1 MGASDQID
9 PSVDRRHAA
18 VVCCIPFSRRDG
30 GEISLI
36 LGYSSNAFKKHSI
49 YEAVEEIGRLGFRGI
64 EIMCKRPHVHASDF
78 GEAEWPRLKSC
89 VEAKNLKVI
98 NLNCSTLFAVGNG
111 HPPAQEGPPEE
122 DVEDRIAHT
131 KQSLRLASYLGCRNI
146 SIPTGTPP
154 QNLTREEFKDLFRQR
169 LQKVLPLA
177 EELDV
182 DVLVEPEPGLLG
194 DNLGHFKAFIEEVRS
209 PALGVNFD
217 IGHFYC
223 LGEDPSAAFEQM
235 FPWVG
240 HVHLDDIARSRIH
253 NHLIPGRGVIDFL
266 EIFKA
271 MARLGYDRD
280 ICLELYTY
288 LDTPVEA
295 GEESLTYIL
304 PVFEEAGLE
313 LEGQVDTIKGSGVG
327 GQGSGPDA

>member
-1 MGASDQID
+1 MGRS
-9 PSVDRRHAA
+9 
-18 VVCCIPFSRRDG
+18 
-30 GEISLI
+30 SLI

-49 YEAVEEIGRLGFRGI
+49 FEAVEKIGGLGFRWI

-78 GEAEWPRLKSC
+78 GEEEWPRL
-89 VEAKNLKVI
+89 EACIEARGLKVI
-98 NLNCSTLFAVGNG
+98 NLNCSTLLSDGDG
-111 HPPAQEGPPEE
+111 HPSQQGGPPEE
-122 DVEDRIAHT
+122 DLEARIGHT
-131 KQSLRLASYLGCRNI
+131 LQSLRLASYLGCRNI

-154 QNLTREEFKDLFRQR
+154 QNLTREEFKALFRQR
-169 LQKVLPLA
+169 LERVLPLA
-177 EELDV
+177 ESLAV
-182 DVLVEPEPGLLG
+182 DILVEPEPGLLG
-194 DNLGHFKAFIEEVRS
+194 DNYGHFKAFIEEVQS

-235 FPWVG
+235 FPRVG
-240 HVHLDDIARSRIH
+240 HVHLDDIAQSRIH

-266 EIFKA
+266 EVFKS

-295 GEESLTYIL
+295 GEEALTYIL
-304 PVFEEAGLE
+304 PVFEKAGLE
-313 LEGQVDTIKGSGVG
+313 LEE
-327 GQGSGPDA
+327 

>member
-1 MGASDQID
+1 
-9 PSVDRRHAA
+9 
-18 VVCCIPFSRRDG
+18 
-30 GEISLI
+30 LI

-49 YEAVEEIGRLGFRGI
+49 YEAVEMIGRLGFRGI
-64 EIMCKRPHVHASDF
+64 EIMCKRPHVHALDF

-89 VEAKNLKVI
+89 IEAKSLKAI
-98 NLNCSTLFAVGNG
+98 NLNCSTLFAVENG
-111 HPPAQEGPPEE
+111 HPSPHADSPEE
-122 DVEDRIAHT
+122 DLEDRISNT
-131 KQSLRLASYLGCRNI
+131 LQSLRLASYLGCRNI

-154 QNLTREEFKDLFRQR
+154 QGLTREAFKALFHER
-169 LQKVLPLA
+169 LAKVLPLA

-235 FPWVG
+235 FPRVG
-240 HVHLDDIARSRIH
+240 HVHLDDIAQTRIH

-266 EIFKA
+266 EVFKA

-295 GEESLTYIL
+295 GKEALTYIL
-304 PVFEEAGLE
+304 PVLEQAGLA
-313 LEGQVDTIKGSGVG
+313 LEN
-327 GQGSGPDA
+327 

>member
-1 MGASDQID
+1 M
-9 PSVDRRHAA
+9 
-18 VVCCIPFSRRDG
+18 
-30 GEISLI
+30 I

-49 YEAVEEIGRLGFRGI
+49 FDAVEKIGRLGFRGI
-64 EIMCKRPHVHASDF
+64 EIMCKRPHVHAADF
-78 GEAEWPRLKSC
+78 GEEEWPRLKSC
-89 VEAKNLKVI
+89 LEADRLKVI
-98 NLNCSTLFAVGNG
+98 NLNCSTLFAVENG
-111 HPPAQEGPPEE
+111 HPSPQNGPLEE
-122 DVEDRIAHT
+122 DLKDRISHT
-131 KQSLRLASYLGCRNI
+131 LQSLRLASYLGCRNI

-154 QNLTREEFKDLFRQR
+154 QDLTREAFKALFHER
-169 LQKVLPLA
+169 LEKVLPLA

-194 DNLGHFKAFIEEVRS
+194 DNLGHFKAFIEEVQS
-209 PALGVNFD
+209 SALGVNFD

-235 FPWVG
+235 FQWVG
-240 HVHLDDIARSRIH
+240 HVHLDDIAQSRIH

-266 EIFKA
+266 EVFKA

-295 GEESLTYIL
+295 GRESLTYIL
-304 PVFEEAGLE
+304 PVFEEAGLKLE
-313 LEGQVDTIKGSGVG
+313 GRSTGAEGQVDTIKGSGIG
-327 GQGSGPDA
+327 GQGAGTG

>member
-1 MGASDQID
+1 M
-9 PSVDRRHAA
+9 
-18 VVCCIPFSRRDG
+18 
-30 GEISLI
+30 I

-49 YEAVEEIGRLGFRGI
+49 FEAVEKIGRLGFRGI

-89 VEAKNLKVI
+89 LEARNLKVI
-98 NLNCSTLFAVGNG
+98 NLNCSTLFAVGNCP
-111 HPPAQEGPPEE
+111 PPAQDVLPEE
-122 DVEDRIAHT
+122 DLEDRIAHT

-154 QNLTREEFKDLFRQR
+154 QNLRRGEFKALFHQR
-169 LQKVLPLA
+169 LERVLPLA
-177 EELDV
+177 EELDL

-194 DNLGHFKAFIEEVRS
+194 DNLGHFKAFLEEVGS

-223 LGEDPSAAFEQM
+223 LGEDPAAAFERM

-266 EIFKA
+266 EVFKA

-295 GEESLTYIL
+295 GKEALTYIL
-304 PVFEEAGLE
+304 PVFEEAGLA
-313 LEGQVDTIKGSGVG
+313 LES
-327 GQGSGPDA
+327 

>member
-1 MGASDQID
+1 YMDNLKQ
-9 PSVDRRHAA
+9 R
-18 VVCCIPFSRRDG
+18 F
-30 GEISLI
+30 
-36 LGYSSNAFKKHSI
+36 
-49 YEAVEEIGRLGFRGI
+49 EETG
-64 EIMCKRPHVHASDF
+64 
-78 GEAEWPRLKSC
+78 
-89 VEAKNLKVI
+89 LKVI

-169 LQKVLPLA
+169 LEKVLPLA
-177 EELDV
+177 EDLDV

-223 LGEDPSAAFEQM
+223 LGEDPSAAFAQM
-235 FPWVG
+235 FPRVG
-240 HVHLDDIARSRIH
+240 HVHLDDIAGSRIH

-266 EIFKA
+266 EVFKA
-271 MARLGYDRD
+271 MAQLGYDRD

-295 GEESLTYIL
+295 GEEALTYIL
-304 PVFEEAGLE
+304 PVFEEAGLS
-313 LEGQVDTIKGSGVG
+313 LEGSGIG
-327 GQGSGPDA
+327 GQGSGTDA

>member
-1 MGASDQID
+1 M
-9 PSVDRRHAA
+9 
-18 VVCCIPFSRRDG
+18 
-30 GEISLI
+30 I

-49 YEAVEEIGRLGFRGI
+49 YDAVEKIGRLGFRGI

-78 GEAEWPRLKSC
+78 GEAEWPRLKAC
-89 VEAKNLKVI
+89 IEAKNLKVI
-98 NLNCSTLFAVGNG
+98 NLNCSSLFAVGNG
-111 HPPAQEGPPEE
+111 HPPVQDGPPEE
-122 DVEDRIAHT
+122 DLENRVDHT
-131 KQSLRLASYLGCRNI
+131 LQSLRLASRMGCRNI

-154 QNLTREEFKDLFRQR
+154 QNLTREEFKALFRQR
-169 LQKVLPLA
+169 LERVLPLA
-177 EELDV
+177 ESLAVE
-182 DVLVEPEPGLLG
+182 VLVEPEPGLLG
-194 DNLGHFKAFIEEVRS
+194 DNLGHFKAFIEEVQS

-240 HVHLDDIARSRIH
+240 HVHLDDIAQSRIH

-266 EIFKA
+266 EVFKT

-295 GEESLTYIL
+295 GEEALTYIL
-304 PVFEEAGLE
+304 PVFEEAGLV
-313 LEGQVDTIKGSGVG
+313 LEGQSARARGQEEGIKGPGVG
-327 GQGSGPDA
+327 DQGSGPDA

>member
-1 MGASDQID
+1 M
-9 PSVDRRHAA
+9 
-18 VVCCIPFSRRDG
+18 
-30 GEISLI
+30 I

-49 YEAVEEIGRLGFRGI
+49 FEAVEKIGRLGFRGI

-78 GEAEWPRLKSC
+78 GEKEWPRLEAC
-89 VEAKNLKVI
+89 IEAKNLKVI
-98 NLNCSTLFAVGNG
+98 NLNCSTLF
-111 HPPAQEGPPEE
+111 E
-122 DVEDRIAHT
+122 DLEDRTAHT
-131 KQSLRLASYLGCRNI
+131 LQSLRLASYLGCRNI

-154 QNLTREEFKDLFRQR
+154 QNLTREEFKALFRQR
-169 LQKVLPLA
+169 LERVLPLA
-177 EELDV
+177 ESLAV
-182 DVLVEPEPGLLG
+182 DILVEPEPGLLG
-194 DNLGHFKAFIEEVRS
+194 DNYGHFKAFIEEVQS

-240 HVHLDDIARSRIH
+240 HVHLDDIAQSRIH

-266 EIFKA
+266 EVFKT

-295 GEESLTYIL
+295 GEEALTYIL
-304 PVFEEAGLE
+304 PVFEKAGLE
-313 LEGQVDTIKGSGVG
+313 LES
-327 GQGSGPDA
+327 

>member
-1 MGASDQID
+1 M
-9 PSVDRRHAA
+9 
-18 VVCCIPFSRRDG
+18 
-30 GEISLI
+30 I

-49 YEAVEEIGRLGFRGI
+49 YEAVEKIGRLGFRGI
-64 EIMCKRPHVHASDF
+64 EIMCKRPHVHAADF
-78 GEAEWPRLKSC
+78 GEEEWPRL
-89 VEAKNLKVI
+89 EACIEAEDLKVI
-98 NLNCSTLFAVGNG
+98 NLNCSTLF
-111 HPPAQEGPPEE
+111 E
-122 DVEDRIAHT
+122 DLEDQVAHT
-131 KQSLRLASYLGCRNI
+131 KQSLRLASCLGCRNI
-146 SIPTGTPP
+146 SIPTGTPR
-154 QNLTREEFKDLFRQR
+154 QNLTREEFKALFRER
-169 LQKVLPLA
+169 LEKVLPLA
-177 EELDV
+177 EELGV

-194 DNLGHFKAFIEEVRS
+194 DNLGHFKAFMDEVQS

-240 HVHLDDIARSRIH
+240 HVHLDDIARSRVH

-266 EIFKA
+266 EVFKA

-295 GEESLTYIL
+295 GEEALTYIL

-313 LEGQVDTIKGSGVG
+313 LEGQSARARGQEEGIKGPGVG
-327 GQGSGPDA
+327 DQGSGPDA

>member
-1 MGASDQID
+1 M
-9 PSVDRRHAA
+9 
-18 VVCCIPFSRRDG
+18 
-30 GEISLI
+30 I

-49 YEAVEEIGRLGFRGI
+49 FEAVEKIGRLGFRGI

-89 VEAKNLKVI
+89 IEARNLKVI
-98 NLNCSTLFAVGNG
+98 NLNCSTLFAVGNC
-111 HPPAQEGPPEE
+111 PPKAQDGLPEE
-122 DVEDRIAHT
+122 DLEDRIAHT

-154 QNLTREEFKDLFRQR
+154 QNLKRGEFKALFHQR
-169 LQKVLPLA
+169 LERVLPLA
-177 EELDV
+177 EELDL

-194 DNLGHFKAFIEEVRS
+194 DNLGHFKAFLEEVGS

-223 LGEDPSAAFEQM
+223 LGEDPAAAFERM

-295 GEESLTYIL
+295 GKEALTYIL

-313 LEGQVDTIKGSGVG
+313 LEGSGSGG
-327 GQGSGPDA
+327 EGSGPG

>member
-1 MGASDQID
+1 M
-9 PSVDRRHAA
+9 
-18 VVCCIPFSRRDG
+18 
-30 GEISLI
+30 I

-64 EIMCKRPHVHASDF
+64 EIMCKRPHVHAPDF
-78 GEAEWPRLKSC
+78 GEREWPRLKSC
-89 VEAKNLKVI
+89 IDAKGLKVI
-98 NLNCSTLFAVGNG
+98 NLNCSTLFSEGNG
-111 HPPAQEGPPEE
+111 HPSPQGGPAEE
-122 DVEDRIAHT
+122 KLETRIGHT
-131 KQSLRLASYLGCRNI
+131 LQSLRLASYLGCRNI
-146 SIPTGTPP
+146 SIPTGTP
-154 QNLTREEFKDLFRQR
+154 RKDLTGEAFKALFRER
-169 LQKVLPLA
+169 LDKVLPLA
-177 EELDV
+177 EELGV

-194 DNLGHFKAFIEEVRS
+194 DNLGHFKAFMNEVQS

-266 EIFKA
+266 EVFKA

-295 GEESLTYIL
+295 GEEALTYIL
-304 PVFEEAGLE
+304 PVFEEAGLA
-313 LEGQVDTIKGSGVG
+313 LER
-327 GQGSGPDA
+327 

>member
-1 MGASDQID
+1 
-9 PSVDRRHAA
+9 
-18 VVCCIPFSRRDG
+18 
-30 GEISLI
+30 LI

-49 YEAVEEIGRLGFRGI
+49 FEAVEKIGRLGFRGI
-64 EIMCKRPHVHASDF
+64 EVMCKRPHVHAADF
-78 GEAEWPRLKSC
+78 GEEEWPRL
-89 VEAKNLKVI
+89 EACMNAKGLKVI
-98 NLNCSTLFAVGNG
+98 NLNCSTLFSEGNG
-111 HPPAQEGPPEE
+111 HLCPQGGPAEE
-122 DVEDRIAHT
+122 HLEARIAHT
-131 KQSLRLASYLGCRNI
+131 LQSLRLASYLGCRNI

-154 QNLTREEFKDLFRQR
+154 QNLTRKGFKALFRER
-169 LQKVLPLA
+169 LEKVLPLA

-266 EIFKA
+266 EVFKA
-271 MARLGYDRD
+271 MARLGYERD

-288 LDTPVEA
+288 LDSPVEA
-295 GEESLTYIL
+295 GKEALTYIL
-304 PVFEEAGLE
+304 PVFEEAGLK
-313 LEGQVDTIKGSGVG
+313 LEGSGV
-327 GQGSGPDA
+327 PR

>member
-1 MGASDQID
+1 M
-9 PSVDRRHAA
+9 
-18 VVCCIPFSRRDG
+18 
-30 GEISLI
+30 I

-78 GEAEWPRLKSC
+78 GEKEWPRLKSC
-89 VEAKNLKVI
+89 IEAEGLKVI
-98 NLNCSTLFAVGNG
+98 NLNCSTLFALENG
-111 HPPAQEGPPEE
+111 HPSPEADMPEE
-122 DVEDRIAHT
+122 DLEARIYHAR
-131 KQSLRLASYLGCRNI
+131 QSLRLAAYLGCRNI
-146 SIPTGTPP
+146 SIPTGTPRKD
-154 QNLTREEFKDLFRQR
+154 LTRKAFKALFRER
-169 LQKVLPLA
+169 LERVLPLA
-177 EELDV
+177 EDLDV
-182 DVLVEPEPGLLG
+182 QVLVEPEPGLLG
-194 DNLGHFKAFIEEVRS
+194 DNLAHFKAFIGEVRS

-240 HVHLDDIARSRIH
+240 HVHLDDIAQNRIH

-266 EIFKA
+266 EVFKA

-295 GEESLTYIL
+295 GEEALGYIL
-304 PVFEEAGLE
+304 PVFEAAGLK
-313 LEGQVDTIKGSGVG
+313 LES
-327 GQGSGPDA
+327 

>member
-1 MGASDQID
+1 M
-9 PSVDRRHAA
+9 
-18 VVCCIPFSRRDG
+18 
-30 GEISLI
+30 I

-49 YEAVEEIGRLGFRGI
+49 YEAMEKIGRLGFRGI

-78 GEAEWPRLKSC
+78 GDSEWPRL
-89 VEAKNLKVI
+89 EACIEAEGLKVI
-98 NLNCSTLFAVGNG
+98 NLNCSTLF
-111 HPPAQEGPPEE
+111 E
-122 DVEDRIAHT
+122 DLEDQVAHT
-131 KQSLRLASYLGCRNI
+131 MQSLRLASYLGCRNI

-154 QNLTREEFKDLFRQR
+154 QNLTREEFKALFRER
-169 LQKVLPLA
+169 LEKVLPLA
-177 EELDV
+177 EELGV

-194 DNLGHFKAFIEEVRS
+194 DNLGHFKAFMEEVQS

-266 EIFKA
+266 EVFKT

-295 GEESLTYIL
+295 GEEALTYIL

-313 LEGQVDTIKGSGVG
+313 LEGRSVMTRGQGSGVG
-327 GQGSGPDA
+327 GH

>member
-1 MGASDQID
+1 M
-9 PSVDRRHAA
+9 
-18 VVCCIPFSRRDG
+18 
-30 GEISLI
+30 I

-78 GEAEWPRLKSC
+78 GEQEWPLLKSC

-122 DVEDRIAHT
+122 DLEDRIAHT

-154 QNLTREEFKDLFRQR
+154 QNLTRGEFKTLFRQR
-169 LQKVLPLA
+169 LERVLPLA
-177 EELDV
+177 EDLDV
-182 DVLVEPEPGLLG
+182 DVLVEPEPGLLR
-194 DNLGHFKAFIEEVRS
+194 DNLGHFKAFIEEVQS
-209 PALGVNFD
+209 TALGVNFD

-295 GEESLTYIL
+295 GEEALTYIL
-304 PVFEEAGLE
+304 PVFKEAGLE
-313 LEGQVDTIKGSGVG
+313 LEGQSSRAEGQEDTIKGSGIG
-327 GQGSGPDA
+327 GQGSGPG

>member
-1 MGASDQID
+1 M
-9 PSVDRRHAA
+9 
-18 VVCCIPFSRRDG
+18 
-30 GEISLI
+30 I

-49 YEAVEEIGRLGFRGI
+49 YDAVDKIGGLGFRGI

-78 GEAEWPRLKSC
+78 GEAEWARLKEC

-98 NLNCSTLFAVGNG
+98 NLNCSTLFALENG
-111 HPPAQEGPPEE
+111 HPSSGAEMSEE
-122 DVEDRIAHT
+122 DLNARVSHT
-131 KQSLRLASYLGCRNI
+131 RQSLRLAAYLGCRNI

-154 QNLTREEFKDLFRQR
+154 KDLTREAFKALFRER
-169 LQKVLPLA
+169 LETVLPLA
-177 EELDV
+177 EELGV

-194 DNLGHFKAFIEEVRS
+194 NNLGHFKAFIEDMRS

-223 LGEDPSAAFEQM
+223 LGEDPSAAFEQV

-240 HVHLDDIARSRIH
+240 HVHLDDIAQSRIH

-266 EIFKA
+266 EVFKA

-295 GEESLTYIL
+295 GEEALDYIL
-304 PVFEEAGLE
+304 PVFEAAGLT
-313 LEGQVDTIKGSGVG
+313 LES
-327 GQGSGPDA
+327 

>member
-1 MGASDQID
+1 M
-9 PSVDRRHAA
+9 
-18 VVCCIPFSRRDG
+18 
-30 GEISLI
+30 I

-78 GEAEWPRLKSC
+78 GEKEWPRLRSRI
-89 VEAKNLKVI
+89 EAESLKVI
-98 NLNCSTLFAVGNG
+98 NLNCSTLFALENG
-111 HPPAQEGPPEE
+111 HPSLQADLPEE
-122 DVEDRIAHT
+122 DLEDRISHT
-131 KQSLRLASYLGCRNI
+131 LQSLRLASYLGCRNI

-154 QNLTREEFKDLFRQR
+154 QNLTRKAFKALFRER
-169 LQKVLPLA
+169 LEKVLPLA

-235 FPWVG
+235 SPRVG
-240 HVHLDDIARSRIH
+240 HVHLDDIAQTRIH
-253 NHLIPGRGVIDFL
+253 NHLIPGRGAIDFL
-266 EIFKA
+266 EVFKT

-295 GEESLTYIL
+295 GEEALDYIL
-304 PVFEEAGLE
+304 PVFDAAGLK
-313 LEGQVDTIKGSGVG
+313 LEGQSARAIGREDAIEGSGIG

>member
-1 MGASDQID
+1 
-9 PSVDRRHAA
+9 
-18 VVCCIPFSRRDG
+18 
-30 GEISLI
+30 LI

-313 LEGQVDTIKGSGVG
+313 LEGQGSRAEGQVDTIKGSGVG